1 MNQENSLG
9 LIQISLAKFVDERGT
24 LNVLDF
30 QSHVDFKAVRLFTVS
45 DTPENQSRGNH
56 AHRWSSQLFVWLNG
70 EIELIFKNKMDQQSI
85 HFRNSEYAVFCPP
98 GVWGEQRFITNQS
111 KLLVLSDY
119 PYDPNDYISNFE
131 DL

>member
-1 MNQENSLG
+1 MNQANSLG
-9 LIQISLAKFVDERGT
+9 LVQIPLAKFFDERGT

-56 AHRWSSQLFVWLNG
+56 AHRWSSQLFVWVSG
-70 EIELIFKNKMDQQSI
+70 EIELKFKNGIDHQSF
-85 HFRNSEYAVFCPP
+85 HLTNSAYAVFCPP
-98 GVWGEQRFITNQS
+98 RVWGEQRFATKNS
-111 KLLVLSDY
+111 KLLVLSDF
-119 PYDPNDYISNFE
+119 PYDPNDYISNIE